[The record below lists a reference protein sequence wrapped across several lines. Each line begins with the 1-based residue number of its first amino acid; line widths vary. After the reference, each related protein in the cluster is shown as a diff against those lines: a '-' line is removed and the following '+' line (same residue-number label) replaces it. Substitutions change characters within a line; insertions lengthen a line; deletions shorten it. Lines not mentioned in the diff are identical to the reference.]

1 MNKTIMIGNL
11 TREPELRETPNGAFV
26 CNFGIAVKRD
36 YSEGTDFFNVTV
48 WQNQAKNCK
57 EYLKKGSKVAVYGS
71 VQNRSY
77 EDSNGEKK
85 TITEINAREVE
96 FLTPKQEE
104 NVVTAT
110 RVQLEAI
117 EDNQLPF

>member
-1 MNKTIMIGNL
+1 MNKVILIGNL
-11 TREPELRETPNGAFV
+11 TREPKLRETPNGAFV

-71 VQNRSY
+71 VQNRAY

-85 TITEINAREVE
+85 TVTEIIAREVE

-104 NVVTAT
+104 NVVTSS

-117 EDNQLPF
+117 DDNQLPF

>member
-1 MNKTIMIGNL
+1 MNKVILIGNL

-85 TITEINAREVE
+85 TVTEIIAREVE

-104 NVVTAT
+104 NVVTSS
-110 RVQLEAI
+110 RVQLEPTD
-117 EDNQLPF
+117 DNQLPF

>member
-117 EDNQLPF
+117 DDNQLPF

>member
-1 MNKTIMIGNL
+1 MNKTILIGNL

-85 TITEINAREVE
+85 TITEIIAREVE

-117 EDNQLPF
+117 DDNQLPF